1 MSFQRMLMMA
11 AREPQPYLPHPE
23 AVVALYVPRWQTEHG
38 NTLTDWSGN
47 GRDMLLLNT
56 TFSDVSLILESNARG
71 YTNNFADYGTNLTIL
86 ADRDVSART
95 SGRGLMLS
103 TQGGAIRLTIEER
116 TTAGYIVRNLGVN
129 NNINLEV
136 DGWIHYRRSDYC
148 GQTLT
153 AGSGTTQGC
162 RISFSGTSG
171 VPTWQRCRALVM
183 WSIPLT
189 DEEIEMAKLFLST
202 ASLEDYMMSRL

>member
-11 AREPQPYLPHPE
+11 TREPQPYLPHPE
-23 AVVALYVPRWQTEHG
+23 AVVALYVPRWQTEQG
-38 NTLTDWSGN
+38 NTLIDFSSHGQN
-47 GRDMLLLNT
+47 MLLLNA
-56 TFSDVSLILESNARG
+56 TFDDVSLILESNTRG
-71 YTNNFADYGTNLTIL
+71 YTNSFGDYGTDLTIL

-103 TQGGAIRLTIEER
+103 TQGGIIRLTIEER

-129 NNINLEV
+129 NNINLEA
-136 DGWIHYRRSDYC
+136 DGWIHYRRTDYC

-153 AGSGTTQGC
+153 AGSGTTQRC

-171 VPTWQRCRALVM
+171 VPTWQRCRALTM
-183 WSIPLT
+183 WSISLT
-189 DEEIEMAKLFLST
+189 DEEIEMAKLYLST